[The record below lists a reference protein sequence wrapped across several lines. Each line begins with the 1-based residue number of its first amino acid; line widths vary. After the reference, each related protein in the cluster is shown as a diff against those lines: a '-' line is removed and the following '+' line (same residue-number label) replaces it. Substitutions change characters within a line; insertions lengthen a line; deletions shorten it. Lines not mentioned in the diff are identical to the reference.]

1 MARRI
6 DRLEAEL
13 TARESGVRHLAA
25 ERGVEVGKVKDY
37 ALGVLVRHCGDAELA
52 ADGVADRDR
61 RRAVSVGLAFGCGV
75 LVGVIVGLLV
85 IGAAA
90 ASR

>member
-52 ADGVADRDR
+52 ADALTLDPRP
-61 RRAVSVGLAFGCGV
+61 AWLTA
-75 LVGVIVGLLV
+75 IVG
-85 IGAAA
+85 A
-90 ASR
+90 R